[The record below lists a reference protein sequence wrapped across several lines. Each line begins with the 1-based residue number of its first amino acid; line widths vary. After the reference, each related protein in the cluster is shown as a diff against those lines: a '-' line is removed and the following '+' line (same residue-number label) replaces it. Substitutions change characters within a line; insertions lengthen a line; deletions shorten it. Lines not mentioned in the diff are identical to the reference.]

1 MSEINTV
8 IIRFM
13 AAKLLTLYHSLQV
26 ILFLLVTWLKNP
38 FRNPWSVKLKLEP
51 PARLT
56 DPKYGTHK
64 YLKANNIK
72 LHYVESGDPTKPLML
87 FVHGFPELWYSW
99 RHQIVNFQKDYWCI
113 AIDMRGYGDS
123 EKPEGIEHYKLNTL
137 AADLRDLVRQL
148 GREKFILVAHDWGG
162 VVSCRYRDLYP
173 ESLSAVVV
181 LSGTST
187 EAWLNAIWT
196 DSDQRKKSGYVFLYL
211 MPVLPELLLQSND
224 LGILDTVMLVKG
236 KQSVDLE
243 DLECFKYW
251 LRKQGAL
258 TPPINY
264 YRANFGYSSELKPQD
279 QQPVPFLFAHGSNEK
294 YLNAKIRENIKTLYQ
309 HVEIAI
315 IEDSGHFTQQEDP
328 EKVNKLI
335 RDFLAK
341 QNL

>member
-13 AAKLLTLYHSLQV
+13 TAKLLTLYHSLQV

-72 LHYVESGDPTKPLML
+72 LHYVESGDPTKPLM
-87 FVHGFPELWYSW
+87 
-99 RHQIVNFQKDYWCI
+99 CI

-148 GREKFILVAHDWGG
+148 
-162 VVSCRYRDLYP
+162 
-173 ESLSAVVV
+173 
-181 LSGTST
+181 
-187 EAWLNAIWT
+187 
-196 DSDQRKKSGYVFLYL
+196 
-211 MPVLPELLLQSND
+211 
-224 LGILDTVMLVKG
+224 
-236 KQSVDLE
+236 
-243 DLECFKYW
+243 
-251 LRKQGAL
+251 GAL